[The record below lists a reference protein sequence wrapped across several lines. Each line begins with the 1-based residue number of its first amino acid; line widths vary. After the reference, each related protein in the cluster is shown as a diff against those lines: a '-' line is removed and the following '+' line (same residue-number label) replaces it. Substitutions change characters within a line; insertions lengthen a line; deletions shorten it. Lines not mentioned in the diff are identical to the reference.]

1 MSLESSNSQSTQPI
15 DSQPSQTGAVLPD
28 DNSQPSTAERY
39 TKNIQN
45 SSVDGLA
52 PGADVKGIPILAAKP
67 GLGPVPPP
75 DGDVDMMRPTQPTQ
89 PGGSRRKKSK
99 SSRVARKSRSTR
111 RRKSSRRK
119 SRTATATPHRNRRRT
134 TRK

>member
-1 MSLESSNSQSTQPI
+1 MSSESSN
-15 DSQPSQTGAVLPD
+15 SQPSQTGAVVPAE
-28 DNSQPSTAERY
+28 NSQESTAERY

-52 PGADVKGIPILAAKP
+52 PGADVKGLPILAAKP
-67 GLGPVPPP
+67 GLGQVPPP
-75 DGDVDMMRPTQPTQ
+75 DGDDMMRPTGK

-111 RRKSSRRK
+111 RRKSSRR
-119 SRTATATPHRNRRRT
+119 NRRRT